1 MWLLGTEQRLLAKAS
16 ALTAEPSLQ
25 ILPIFKKKDGFL
37 FLFVCVCMGMSVC
50 LVALKRPQEGGSFLK
65 LELQAI
71 VSCCVDSG
79 VPVPSVRTGRVLLTT
94 EPSPQ
99 TPN

>member
-1 MWLLGTEQRLLAKAS
+1 MLSSDLTHRLLYEYECS
-16 ALTAEPSLQ
+16 HP
-25 ILPIFKKKDGFL
+25 LPTNHQRQRDRDT
-37 FLFVCVCMGMSVC
+37 
-50 LVALKRPQEGGSFLK
+50 KRHRERHADVYGDQKRAPDLLK

-71 VSCCVDSG
+71 VSCCVGSG

>member
-1 MWLLGTEQRLLAKAS
+1 
-16 ALTAEPSLQ
+16 
-25 ILPIFKKKDGFL
+25 
-37 FLFVCVCMGMSVC
+37 VCVCMGMSVC

-71 VSCCVDSG
+71 VSCCVGSG

-99 TPN
+99 TPNWIY